1 MGIIKNLVKKYL
13 VYFSYFYSHLR
24 YRVFIALALSLSVGL
39 LDGFG
44 LAMFLPLLQMVDG
57 GTSAT
62 SEDLGGLSFLV
73 ESLDFLGIDL
83 SLTNVLLVISVFFVT
98 KGIAKFCE
106 SYYNVLVQQ
115 YFIKK
120 LRYDNI
126 DILGKYSYKKFVM
139 ADSGRIQNT
148 LSGEVGRVSSAY
160 LSYFAAMQ
168 FGVLVFVY
176 VILAFLT
183 NPQFAV
189 LVAFGGFLSN
199 FLYNK
204 IYKKTKATSS
214 KITKGGHVFQGLLI
228 EKVAFFKYLRATGLM
243 TEYGLKIKKAI
254 DYIEN
259 SNKKIGLYNSI
270 LVATREPMVILIV
283 MSVIFVQV
291 NFFSEKIGVIVLSL
305 LFFYRSLNA
314 LVQMQNHWNR
324 FLNNSGSLVN
334 MTEFMEVL
342 RIEQEDDGELMINGF
357 KDTIQLE
364 DVSFSYRDT
373 ELILRNLHLTI
384 NKNKTYAFVGESGS
398 GKTTLVNLIVGML
411 PANIGKVL
419 VDDVPYEQIN
429 KLNFSKHI
437 GYITQDPVIF
447 SDSIFNNVTRW
458 ALPTSENKA
467 KFWKAL
473 EKAAIVEFVES
484 LPERENSFLGSNG
497 VMVSGGQKQRIS
509 IARELFKDVDILIMD
524 EATSAL
530 DSETERV
537 IQGNI
542 EKLKGEYT
550 ILIVAHRLSTIKSA
564 DEVILLN
571 NGMISGR
578 GTYHEL
584 MNHSQS
590 FKKMV
595 ALQEV

>member
-1 MGIIKNLVKKYL
+1 
-13 VYFSYFYSHLR
+13 
-24 YRVFIALALSLSVGL
+24 
-39 LDGFG
+39 
-44 LAMFLPLLQMVDG
+44 
-57 GTSAT
+57 
-62 SEDLGGLSFLV
+62 
-73 ESLDFLGIDL
+73 
-83 SLTNVLLVISVFFVT
+83 
-98 KGIAKFCE
+98 
-106 SYYNVLVQQ
+106 
-115 YFIKK
+115 
-120 LRYDNI
+120 
-126 DILGKYSYKKFVM
+126 
-139 ADSGRIQNT
+139 
-148 LSGEVGRVSSAY
+148 
-160 LSYFAAMQ
+160 MQ

-228 EKVAFFKYLRATGLM
+228 QKVAFFKYLRATGLM
-243 TEYGLKIKKAI
+243 KEYGQKIKQAI

-270 LVATREPMVILIV
+270 LLATREPMVILIV

-342 RIEQEDDGELMINGF
+342 KKGQEDDGELMINGF
-357 KDTIQLE
+357 E
-364 DVSFSYRDT
+364 DSIHIENVSFGYRDA
-373 ELILRNLHLTI
+373 ELILRDLSLTI
-384 NKNKTYAFVGESGS
+384 KKNKTYAFVGESGS
-398 GKTTLVNLIVGML
+398 GKTTLVNIIAGML
-411 PANIGKVL
+411 SVNGGKVL
-419 VDDVPYEQIN
+419 VDDIPYEQIN
-429 KLNFSKHI
+429 KLNFSRHI

-473 EKAAIVEFVES
+473 EKAAISEFVES
-484 LPERENSFLGSNG
+484 LPEKENSFLGSNG

-509 IARELFKDVDILIMD
+509 IARELFKDIDILIMD

-530 DSETERV
+530 DSETEKV

-550 ILIVAHRLSTIKSA
+550 ILIIAHRLSTIKSA

-571 NGMISGR
+571 NGMISAR
-578 GTYHEL
+578 GTYYEL
-584 MNHSQS
+584 MNYSKS
-590 FKKMV
+590 SKKMV